1 MDSNAETYRSVH
13 ERLYALQSTIT
24 ELDSLLSELRKKND
38 QNSLHKCEGL
48 KREIEELYRP
58 FLDEGNKNRL
68 MLIYKKGL
76 KKKVCFQQ
84 EWRVWIY
91 CRHGKGSIKSN

>member
-1 MDSNAETYRSVH
+1 MDSNTETYRSVH

-38 QNSLHKCEGL
+38 QSSLHKCEGL
-48 KREIEELYRP
+48 KRKVEELYRP
-58 FLDEGNKNRL
+58 LLDEGNKNKL

-84 EWRVWIY
+84 E
-91 CRHGKGSIKSN
+91 